1 MADFVS
7 NGGGAAFGNPNL
19 TRQGVRAGVAQ
30 QPDVAPPKADVAT
43 SAKVFNGLMK
53 ALNDFE
59 ASLVPRTF
67 NIANEYSIEFY
78 PADLANAKIVKPGST
93 NKSATPVN
101 QDMSARNKLPETNS
115 MAKDARIQR
124 FQAGTPIVQIIDQI
138 MRNSSYVTDQAKVT
152 IDEVTGKTKTQVPV
166 NNNLTW
172 FKISVQTTPIDFDE
186 KRQDFAYR
194 IKYLI
199 TPYALNNMVS
209 EYFPSGQFRG
219 LHKSY
224 DYWFTGNNTQVLHFE
239 QQFNK
244 LWVQTI
250 TDPNINL
257 STAQAT
263 NQREIWSKV
272 FQAASEQNSQGGEGK
287 VNEISA
293 NAADYLYSV
302 GDQGNIKLKIVGDP
316 AWLQQGEISTA
327 ADPKNFTFNPYNSD
341 GTINFDASQVC
352 FSVNWNRPVDYDMNT
367 GVMPVGSKNKGQAG
381 NQTDNTQES
390 ATYRATVVR
399 SQFSRGKF
407 EQELEGILFLVP
419 PPLSNAASADKPAQ
433 TSLTQTATD
442 SRTPLQAK
450 GQNLLTNYGTNTLN
464 LPQSVVA
471 SVVGSKNPA
480 PSLNPA
486 LTNSALGFK
495 TPQPY
500 VDSAAP
506 TSNGSLTGANGQS
519 APQTLSTTGTQAA
532 TFSDALAQG
541 RAQQGNRINQAL
553 AGVIK
558 TNQLGN
564 KEY

>member
-19 TRQGVRAGVAQ
+19 TRQGNRAGVIQ
-30 QPDVAPPKADVAT
+30 QPDASPPKADVAT

-53 ALNDFE
+53 SLNDFE

-93 NKSATPVN
+93 NKSATPVT

-138 MRNSSYVTDQAKVT
+138 MRNSSYITDQAKVS
-152 IDEVTGKTKTQVPV
+152 IDEVTGKTKTQVPTNSNV
-166 NNNLTW
+166 TW

-209 EYFPSGQFRG
+209 EYFPAGQFRG
-219 LHKSY
+219 LHKTY

-257 STAQAT
+257 STAQAV
-263 NQREIWSKV
+263 NQREIWAKV
-272 FQAASEQNSQGGEGK
+272 YQAASEQNSQGGEGK

-302 GDQGNIKLKIVGDP
+302 GDQGNIKLRIVGDP
-316 AWLQQGEISTA
+316 AWLQQGEVSTA
-327 ADPKNFTFNPYNSD
+327 VDPKNFTFNAYNTD

-367 GVMPVGSKNKGQAG
+367 GVMPTGSKNKGQNG

-390 ATYRATVVR
+390 ATYRATLVR
-399 SQFSRGKF
+399 SHFSRGKF
-407 EQELEGILFLVP
+407 EQELEGLLFLVP
-419 PPLSNAASADKPAQ
+419 PPPANASSADSQTQPSLAKPA
-433 TSLTQTATD
+433 AD

-450 GQNLLTNYGTNTLN
+450 GQNLLTSYGTDTLK
-464 LPQSVVA
+464 LPQSVVT

-480 PSLNPA
+480 SSLNPA
-486 LTNSALGFK
+486 ITNSALGFK
-495 TPQPY
+495 APQPY
-500 VDSAAP
+500 TDSAP
-506 TSNGSLTGANGQS
+506 TSNGSLNGANGQS
-519 APQTLSTTGTQAA
+519 APQTLATTGTQAL

-541 RAQQGNRINQAL
+541 RAQQDNRINQAL

-564 KEY
+564 KEF